1 MKLIPLA
8 RFAAL
13 ILLGVLAYG
22 LGLLAAPLDVNGEWS
37 PRQAWLEEYGGLWML
52 GGWLALAGV
61 FGWMAFLVALMH
73 LYSPAHRVATM
84 LQSGLLL
91 LSAGLLIAG
100 VTVWMALLPGA
111 AGGEWAAFV
120 DGLALAL
127 LGGGLFMAGATTGW
141 LSIDLALLK
150 KLPWRW
156 ALPGGLAA
164 LCWIPSPFL
173 LPIAPPA
180 LAGIA
185 LFGLWAA
192 FWGSRSAPPPV
203 YPELSADLLR
213 SIQERRQ

>member
-22 LGLLAAPLDVNGEWS
+22 LGLLAQPLAASGDWS
-37 PRQAWLEEYGGLWML
+37 ARQVWLTENGGLWML

-91 LSAGLLIAG
+91 LSAGLLIGG

-111 AGGEWAAFV
+111 ANGEWAAFV
-120 DGLALAL
+120 DGLALAF
-127 LGGGLFMAGATTGW
+127 LGGGFFMAGATTGW
-141 LSIDLALLK
+141 LSVDLALLK
-150 KLPWRW
+150 KLPWPW
-156 ALPGGLAA
+156 MLPGIFAA
-164 LCWIPSPFL
+164 LCWLPAPFL
-173 LPIAPPA
+173 LPTAPSI

-213 SIQERRQ
+213 SIQERRP

>member
-13 ILLGVLAYG
+13 ILLAVLAYG
-22 LGLLAAPLDVNGEWS
+22 PGLLATPLDVTGDWS
-37 PRQAWLEEYGGLWML
+37 TRQAWLAGNGWLWML
-52 GGWLALAGV
+52 GGWMALAGV

-84 LQSGLLL
+84 LQSGLML
-91 LSAGLLIAG
+91 LSAGLLIGG

-111 AGGEWAAFV
+111 ADGEWAAFV
-120 DGLALAL
+120 DGLALAF

-141 LSIDLALLK
+141 VSVDLARLK
-150 KLPWRW
+150 KLPWPW
-156 ALPGGLAA
+156 MLPGLLAGLLWLPA
-164 LCWIPSPFL
+164 PFL
-173 LPIAPPA
+173 LPTPLPA

-185 LFGLWAA
+185 LFGLWAG
-192 FWGSRSAPPPV
+192 FWGSRAGPPPV

-213 SIQERRQ
+213 SIQERQP